1 MSKID
6 TQGMSG
12 EVLKGCTDNVYPHD
26 ENGDP
31 IFPPGE
37 FKELSIFTDK
47 ERKEIKEII
56 IEALHEWESQIE
68 YLGKEG
74 YKWEN
79 NQWVPTEVRPY
90 RLDELQ
96 E

>member
-1 MSKID
+1 MIRKWI
-6 TQGMSG
+6 
-12 EVLKGCTDNVYPHD
+12 KG
-26 ENGDP
+26 
-31 IFPPGE
+31 
-37 FKELSIFTDK
+37 
-47 ERKEIKEII
+47 II
-56 IEALHEWESQIE
+56 IEALHEWEQEVE

-79 NQWVPTEVRPY
+79 NKWVPTEVQPY